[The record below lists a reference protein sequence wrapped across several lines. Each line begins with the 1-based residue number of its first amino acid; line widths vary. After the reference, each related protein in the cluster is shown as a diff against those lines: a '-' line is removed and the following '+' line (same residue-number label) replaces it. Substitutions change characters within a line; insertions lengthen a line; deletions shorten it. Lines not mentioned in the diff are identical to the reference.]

1 MENIKQEVIINE
13 KIKLPRGRPR
23 KLKEKSEK
31 DKEQKALYQKQY
43 YYEENKDKLL
53 SDMKAKVACEKCG
66 KTIAKCNLVHHQ
78 QTSKCLENNWVSKID
93 QVIELND
100 QFTKLKKK
108 NDKLIKAGKKE
119 PLIETQLKNL
129 CLHIKGI

>member
-43 YYEENKDKLL
+43 YEKNKDKLL
-53 SDMKAKVACEKCG
+53 SDMKAKVVCEKCG
-66 KTIAKCNLVHHQ
+66 KTIAKCNLIHHQ
-78 QTSKCLENNWVSKID
+78 QTTKCLENNWVSKID

-119 PLIETQLKNL
+119 PMIENQLKNL
-129 CLHIKGI
+129 FLQIKGI